1 MEKSYKMQ
9 QSVFDNLTEPV
20 VTSVPCFKQG
30 MNIAFI
36 NQIKIIQNVESE
48 NRTVFHGTFI
58 FDIKH
63 YIGKIQ

>member
-1 MEKSYKMQ
+1 MTLHEN
-9 QSVFDNLTEPV
+9 VFDNLNEPV

-30 MNIAFI
+30 MNIAFT
-36 NQIKIIQNVESE
+36 NQIKVIQNVESK
-48 NRTVFHGTFI
+48 NRTVFHGTST